1 MPLKM
6 VLHELVTTTDP
17 LMMDAVWVVGA
28 APEYGFR
35 RTGTDNPGRHR
46 LESQPSSR
54 TGEKP
59 AERIVGRIE
68 ETSASFESR
77 SAP

>member
-17 LMMDAVWVVGA
+17 LMMDACAGGGS
-28 APEYGFR
+28 APKYGFR

-68 ETSASFESR
+68 QPSASFESR